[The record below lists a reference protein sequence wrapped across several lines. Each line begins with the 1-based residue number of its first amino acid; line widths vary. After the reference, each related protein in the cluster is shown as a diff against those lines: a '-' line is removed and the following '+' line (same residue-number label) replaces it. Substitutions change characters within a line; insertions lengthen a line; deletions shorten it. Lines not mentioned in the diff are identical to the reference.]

1 MVAGKVL
8 TSDANVSV
16 TIYDMMG
23 KEVDR
28 VMQDKTKQ
36 IGLVYMQF
44 NNEKLAP
51 GIYFCY
57 IDINGKRFTEKIVK
71 I

>member
-1 MVAGKVL
+1 MFEQRFFLSSGFCFFRFHSRKQLKMVAGKVL

-36 IGLVYMQF
+36 IGLVYM
-44 NNEKLAP
+44 
-51 GIYFCY
+51 
-57 IDINGKRFTEKIVK
+57 
-71 I
+71 